1 MSEGPDVMP
10 GDGTVRQLNRNEALR
25 LRLHAQGL
33 GAHRATDVPSGVRL
47 AGAIQAQD
55 RLGWLLGVGTRTT
68 GLTASD
74 VERARN
80 VDRSVVRNWFMRGTL
95 HLVPAEDHRWM
106 LSLLGEAMDAKALKR
121 RADLGISDE
130 DHARVLDFFREYLSR
145 RDWLKRTEVAD
156 ALRSAGL
163 PVEGQATRH
172 LLRTASMLGVL
183 CFGADQDGEESHVLI
198 DHWLPKEESQPAD
211 PGAELARRYFAA
223 YGPATPADFRWWTGL
238 PAAQSRPAVDAMID
252 EMIEVRVGNTPMWM
266 TQEASEG
273 IDDVLAGPEHVLR
286 VLGPFDPYLLG
297 YAKRD
302 LDVRE
307 HLLKRINAGGGMIRS
322 CVLLDG
328 RLVGT
333 WDRKRRASGLSV
345 TVTTFEEL
353 SDDAQAQLEVEFAEI
368 GRFLET
374 VISWSLALDRDAA
387 KSG

>member
-1 MSEGPDVMP
+1 MP
-10 GDGTVRQLNRNEALR
+10 GDGAIRQLNWNEAKR

-106 LSLLGEAMDAKALKR
+106 LKLLGEAMDAKALKR
-121 RADLGISDE
+121 RANLGITDE
-130 DHARVLDFFREYLSR
+130 DHARVLDFFCEYLSR
-145 RDWLKRTEVAD
+145 HDWLKRTEVAD
-156 ALRSAGL
+156 ALRSADL

-172 LLRTASMLGVL
+172 LLRTASMLGVI

-198 DHWLPKEESQPAD
+198 DRWLPNEVSQPVH

-238 PAAQSRPAVDAMID
+238 PVAQSRPAVNAIID
-252 EMIEVRVGNTPMWM
+252 ELIEVRVGNTPMWM
-266 TQEASEG
+266 TLEAAEG
-273 IDDVLAGPEHVLR
+273 IDEVLAGPEHVLR
-286 VLGPFDPYLLG
+286 VLGPFDPYILG
-297 YAKRD
+297 YARRD
-302 LDVRE
+302 LDVPD

-322 CVLLDG
+322 CALIDG

-333 WDRKRRASGLSV
+333 WNRKRRALGLSV
-345 TVTTFEEL
+345 TLTVFESL
-353 SDDAQAQLEVEFAEI
+353 SVDAQTQLESEFREI

-374 VISWSLALDRDAA
+374 EINWSAALDVDAA
-387 KSG
+387 KSA

>member
-1 MSEGPDVMP
+1 MP
-10 GDGTVRQLNRNEALR
+10 GDGTVRQLNWNEARR
-25 LRLHAQGL
+25 LRLHAQGV

-55 RLGWLLGVGTRTT
+55 RLGWLLGVGSRTT

-74 VERARN
+74 VDRARN

-106 LSLLGEAMDAKALKR
+106 LKLLGEAMDAKALKR
-121 RADLGISDE
+121 RADLGITDE

-145 RDWLKRTEVAD
+145 HDRLKRTDVAD
-156 ALRSAGL
+156 ALRSADL

-172 LLRTASMLGVL
+172 LLRTASMRGVI

-198 DHWLPKEESQPAD
+198 DRWLPNAGSQPAD

-238 PAAQSRPAVDAMID
+238 PAAQSRPAVNAIID
-252 EMIEVRVGNTPMWM
+252 ELIEVRVGDVPMWM
-266 TQEASEG
+266 TLEAAEG
-273 IDDVLAGPEHVLR
+273 IDEVLAGPDHVLR

-302 LDVRE
+302 LDVPE

-322 CVLLDG
+322 CALIDG

-333 WDRKRRASGLSV
+333 WDRKRRARGLSV
-345 TVTTFEEL
+345 TLTAFESL
-353 SDDAQAQLEVEFAEI
+353 SDDAQSQLEVEFAEI
-368 GRFLET
+368 GRFLQTE
-374 VISWSLALDRDAA
+374 INWSLALDRDAA

>member
-1 MSEGPDVMP
+1 MP
-10 GDGTVRQLNRNEALR
+10 RDGTVRQLDWKEARR

-55 RLGWLLGVGTRTT
+55 RLGWLLGVGSRTT

-95 HLVPAEDHRWM
+95 HLVPAEDHPWM
-106 LSLLGEAMDAKALKR
+106 LKLLGEAMDAKALKR
-121 RADLGISDE
+121 RADLGITDE

-145 RDWLKRTEVAD
+145 HDRLKRTDVAD
-156 ALRSAGL
+156 ALRSADL

-172 LLRTASMLGVL
+172 LLRTASMLSVI
-183 CFGADQDGEESHVLI
+183 CFGADQDGEETHVLI
-198 DHWLPKEESQPAD
+198 DSWLPKAGSQPAD

-238 PAAQSRPAVDAMID
+238 PASQSRPAVNAIID
-252 EMIEVRVGNTPMWM
+252 ELIEVRVGDTPMWM
-266 TQEASEG
+266 TLDAAEG
-273 IDDVLAGPEHVLR
+273 IDEVLAGPDHVLR

-297 YAKRD
+297 YAKRH
-302 LDVRE
+302 LDVPE

-322 CVLLDG
+322 CALIDG

-333 WDRKRRASGLSV
+333 WDRKRRARGLSV
-345 TVTTFEEL
+345 TLTAFESL
-353 SDDAQAQLEVEFAEI
+353 SDDAQSQLEVEFAEI

-374 VISWSLALDRDAA
+374 EINWSLALDRDAA
-387 KSG
+387 KSD